1 MNRILSPLLLFAF
14 VACSESSTAA
24 AERVDAGSY
33 LQQHGWKPYDTTS
46 LPRSPVRDVVP
57 LMFYDKGN
65 SVPSCGVLTGSATGK
80 APVLIELVGSDPGAG
95 FPQCLSIAAITPFKL
110 ENKEYVVVEYLSRE
124 TREDIDRH
132 FHYLVRN
139 DAQSFVTDKALTD
152 AAPVVSAGKA
162 AAQPASAKPVNGVRF
177 ARQTQLGNAQPTWH
191 LLERDLISDKSSS
204 FTTFEGK
211 TGSRCQFVTEAGAT
225 PVVTSYNAFAPWAK
239 CDSVL
244 ASSRFEKSGK
254 IYYLAMFRTDDKKQ
268 MVGVTSVASDGHIKV
283 ERALSESINGSGM
296 TSDMKT
302 AKAALI
308 KKIQ

>member
-1 MNRILSPLLLFAF
+1 MMASIWLLA
-14 VACSESSTAA
+14 VAAGATSVPAIAGTI
-24 AERVDAGSY
+24 DARNY
-33 LQQHGWKPYDTTS
+33 LQQQKWKPYDTTS
-46 LPRSPVRDVVP
+46 LPRSPMPDVVP

-65 SVPSCGVLTGSATGK
+65 SVPSCGVLTGSAVGK
-80 APVLIELVGSDPGAG
+80 APVFIELVGSDPGAN

-110 ENKEYVVVEYLSRE
+110 QNKEYVVIEYLSRE

-139 DAQSFVTDKALTD
+139 DVQTFVTDKVLTE
-152 AAPVVSAGKA
+152 AAPVISAGKDS
-162 AAQPASAKPVNGVRF
+162 AQPATAKTSDGVRF
-177 ARQTQLGNAQPTWH
+177 ARHAQLSKAQPAWH

-204 FTTFEGK
+204 FTTFEDK
-211 TGSRCQFVTEAGAT
+211 TGSRCQFVTEAGAA
-225 PVVTSYNAFAPWAK
+225 PVVTSYSAFAPAAK

-254 IYYLAMFRTDDKKQ
+254 VYYLAMFRTDDKRQ
-268 MVGVTSVASDGHIKV
+268 MVGVTSVAPNGHIAV
-283 ERALSESINGSGM
+283 EKALSESINGSGI
-296 TSDMKT
+296 TGDMKT